1 MPPSFWICAIRLCT
15 IFPVL
20 VLLFF
25 LIDFRSTYAQANFV
39 PLERGD
45 FYEREEH
52 LTFSPGLKLS
62 GNYRFRT
69 SKIHSESLPESRTG
83 TNSPEEFA
91 FDQDLRIHLRSTVH
105 RVITL
110 NLEIATNQEPIYQSD
125 IRESTS
131 SRATGSDSQVANLI
145 ARQSYLEFNRN
156 PNEETK
162 LGKHVINIGD
172 RRGKVFSG
180 TLSGFSQ
187 RCKAGTW
194 CYEIGAMKLSS
205 ADADWLY
212 FFSLDYPFWHEVD
225 SQGEI
230 IDSLRF
236 ELFRIKYTEHDI
248 PLGLNNVPAS
258 RISESS
264 LASLESNGFQAGN
277 SCNSSLKDYTLNSS
291 CKPIYYNAHEQEYF
305 GLRINWETPS
315 WAIYADIISN
325 QGNRNY
331 FLYDDR
337 HNLEK
342 RSISGG
348 AAELQ
353 LSWKREGDEFT
364 FITMMAQGDDQM
376 DDSSRNGVN
385 YKRNLEGYFEIAPG
399 AYRGTQFYF
408 NGGSPE
414 LNSGT
419 GLGHSINNT
428 QMSGF
433 RYRYDIPETTS
444 VYRFGLYQLK
454 RLKPVIDVL
463 GNKSTAIGNE
473 WDNTFTMQIINH
485 AELDIDINA
494 FVPEGAFSY
503 DDHTPSSGE
512 KNLIFHFAGRLTYS
526 F

>member
-1 MPPSFWICAIRLCT
+1 MPPSLRVCAIRLVS
-15 IFPVL
+15 IFPAL
-20 VLLFF
+20 TLFF
-25 LIDFRSTYAQANFV
+25 LLTDSRSTYAQANFV

-45 FYEREEH
+45 VSEREEK

-69 SKIHSESLPESRTG
+69 SKIHSESLPESRID
-83 TNSPEEFA
+83 TNSPEEFS
-91 FDQDLRIHLRSTVH
+91 FDQDLRIHFRSIVH
-105 RVITL
+105 RVISL
-110 NLEIATNQEPIYQSD
+110 NLEIATNQDPVYQSD
-125 IRESTS
+125 IRAKNTT
-131 SRATGSDSQVANLI
+131 RITGSESQPANLT
-145 ARQSYLEFNRN
+145 ARQSYLEFNRH

-180 TLSGFSQ
+180 ILSGFSQ

-212 FFSLDYPFWHEVD
+212 FFSLDYPFWHEID
-225 SQGEI
+225 NQGKI
-230 IDSLRF
+230 IDSLRL

-248 PLGLNNVPAS
+248 PLGFNNVPAR

-264 LASLESNGFQAGN
+264 LDNLEISGFQSGS
-277 SCNSSLKDYTLNSS
+277 SCNSSLSGYTLNSD

-305 GLRINWETPS
+305 GMRINWETPS
-315 WAIYADIISN
+315 WAVYADIISN

-331 FLYDDR
+331 FLYDER

-342 RSISGG
+342 RTISGG
-348 AAELQ
+348 AAEIQ
-353 LSWKREGDEFT
+353 LSWKRNDDQFT
-364 FITMMAQGDDQM
+364 FITMMAQGDDQL
-376 DDSSRNGVN
+376 DDSNRNGNN
-385 YKRNLEGYFEIAPG
+385 YKRNLEGYYEIVPG

-408 NGGSPE
+408 NGGNPE

-428 QMSGF
+428 QLNGI
-433 RYRYDIPETTS
+433 RYRYYIPETTS

-463 GNKSTAIGNE
+463 GNKSTIIGNE
-473 WDNTFTMQIINH
+473 WDNTFTIKIINH
-485 AELDIDINA
+485 AKLDIDINA
-494 FVPEGAFSY
+494 FDPSGAFSY
-503 DDHTPSSGE
+503 DDHTASTGE
-512 KNLIFHFAGRLTYS
+512 KNLIIHFAGRLTYS

>member
-1 MPPSFWICAIRLCT
+1 MPTSLRVCAIRLVS
-15 IFPVL
+15 IFPAL
-20 VLLFF
+20 TLLFF
-25 LIDFRSTYAQANFV
+25 LTDVRSTYAQANFV

-45 FYEREEH
+45 ISEREEH

-69 SKIHSESLPESRTG
+69 SKIHSESLPESRTE
-83 TNSPEEFA
+83 TNSAEEFS

-105 RVITL
+105 RVISL

-125 IRESTS
+125 IREYNTS
-131 SRATGSDSQVANLI
+131 RITGSESQTANLT

-172 RRGKVFSG
+172 RRGKVLSG
-180 TLSGFSQ
+180 VLSGFSQ

-225 SQGEI
+225 FQGEI
-230 IDSLRF
+230 INSLRI
-236 ELFRIKYTEHDI
+236 ELFRIKYTEHDV
-248 PLGLNNVPAS
+248 PLGLNNVPAK
-258 RISESS
+258 RISDSS
-264 LASLESNGFQAGN
+264 LASFESSGFLSGS
-277 SCNSSLKDYTLNSS
+277 SCNSSLNDYTLNSD

-315 WAIYADIISN
+315 WAVYADIISN

-331 FLYDDR
+331 FQYDDR
-337 HNLEK
+337 HNLDK
-342 RSISGG
+342 RNISGG
-348 AAELQ
+348 AAEFQ
-353 LSWKREGDEFT
+353 LSWKRDGDEFT
-364 FITMMAQGDDQM
+364 FITMMAQGDDQLE
-376 DDSSRNGVN
+376 DSSRNGTN
-385 YKRNLEGYFEIAPG
+385 YKRNLEGFFEIVPG

-408 NGGSPE
+408 NGGSPD

-428 QMSGF
+428 QMNGF

-444 VYRFGLYQLK
+444 VYSFGLYQLK
-454 RLKPVIDVL
+454 RLNPVIDVL
-463 GNKSTAIGNE
+463 GNKSTNIGNE
-473 WDNTFTMQIINH
+473 WDNTFTMKIVNH
-485 AELDIDINA
+485 AQLDLDINA
-494 FVPEGAFSY
+494 FDPSGAFSY
-503 DDHTPSSGE
+503 DDHTASTGE